1 MLHPLLARERQS
13 VISFLADAV
22 ASVGSLLPLIEQDA
36 DIEALHQFR
45 VSIRRIRATLK
56 ALGDDLPVA
65 DALQLE
71 AECRWLAG
79 RGSGLRDFDVFLHR
93 LEEEYLPALQGTGAA
108 ALRRL
113 HRELGRERS
122 RQRRMLLGSFRSK
135 RAHAL
140 VDTLQALAAL
150 SVHTPGWA
158 EAPRAG
164 PALWR
169 SYRRVIRQGREIT
182 EASPPEALH
191 ELRKRCKRLRYL
203 LELYSGAYSDPE
215 FRSTGRRLRKLQ
227 DVLGDYQDFDTH
239 AAVLRAM
246 RDAEAV
252 AAAPD
257 QPYLDLL
264 DALLEVL
271 MARAARTRT
280 KFHARFSRFAAP
292 EHHKRRRTLF
302 RNAPRLPR
310 PAVASGGY
318 CHGMQDGAIVPLPV
332 GKIVCV
338 GRNYAEHA
346 AELGNPVPQRPLLF
360 IKPASA
366 ATDFGPFVLIPEGRG
381 SVHHELEIA
390 VLIGRELR
398 SASPEEAVDAVAG
411 VGLALDLTL
420 RDLQDE
426 LKRAGHPWEI
436 AKAFDGACPLS
447 PFVPFDPA
455 KALAGMRLRLS
466 VNGKRRQFGSSAE
479 MITPIVELI
488 CHASRQFSLWPG
500 DVLLTGTPKG
510 VGPLLPGDRLSAE
523 LAGLLGVRAEVVARP
538 ASRATPEEGAQ
549 APS

>member
-1 MLHPLLARERQS
+1 MLHPSLARERQS
-13 VISFLADAV
+13 VISYLADAV
-22 ASVGSLLPLIEQDA
+22 ASLGSLLPLIEQDA

-45 VSIRRIRATLK
+45 VAIRRIRATLK
-56 ALGDDLPVA
+56 ALNNDLPVA
-65 DALQLE
+65 DALRLE

-79 RGSGLRDFDVFLHR
+79 RSSGLRDFDVFQHR
-93 LEEEYLPALQGTGAA
+93 LEEEYLPELKGAGA
-108 ALRRL
+108 PALRRL
-113 HRELGRERS
+113 RRELGRERS
-122 RQRRMLLGSFRSK
+122 RQRRVLLGSFRSK

-140 VDTLQALAAL
+140 VDGLQALAAL

-158 EAPRAG
+158 EAPLAG
-164 PALWR
+164 PSLWR
-169 SYRRVIRQGREIT
+169 SYRRVIRQGRGIT
-182 EASPPEALH
+182 EASRPEALH
-191 ELRKRCKRLRYL
+191 DLRKRCKRLRYL
-203 LELYSGAYSDPE
+203 LELYSGAYSDAE

-239 AAVLRAM
+239 AAVLRGI
-246 RDAEAV
+246 RDAEAA

-257 QPYLDLL
+257 QRYLDLL
-264 DALLEVL
+264 DGLLSALTV
-271 MARAARTRT
+271 RAERTRA
-280 KFHARFSRFAAP
+280 KFHARFTRFAAP
-292 EHHKRRRTLF
+292 EHHKRRRALF

-310 PAVASGGY
+310 PTVASGGY
-318 CHGMQDGAIVPLPV
+318 CHGMKDGSVVALPV

-346 AELGNPVPQRPLLF
+346 AELGNAVPQQPLLF
-360 IKPASA
+360 IKPATA
-366 ATDFGPFVLIPEGRG
+366 AADFGPFVLIPEGKG

-398 SASPEEAVDAVAG
+398 CASPEQAIEAVAG

-420 RDLQDE
+420 RDVQDE

-436 AKAFDGACPLS
+436 AKAFDGACPIS

-500 DVLLTGTPKG
+500 DVVLTGTPKG
-510 VGPLLPGDRLSAE
+510 VGPLAPGDRLSAE
-523 LAGLLGVRAEVVARP
+523 LAGLLAVRAEVVVRP
-538 ASRATPEEGAQ
+538 APRGMPEQGSKA
-549 APS
+549 AS